1 MKSLTW
7 VLRTALADASAR
19 CDADTSRDIL
29 TIERRVKDEGDS
41 FLTITLPAFCSDFE
55 RCLDSGLVVPGCFL
69 GFKKTKS
76 LPAFLQ
82 GLMELI
88 FDKVSGELLPKPSS
102 EAVLCIRQV
111 CLMFKKLQRPC
122 SPERVSKAYDKFVEC
137 EYEVRVGNEA
147 VSARDRSDFR
157 ALSSLLWTKVLKRLD
172 GDLACYCLAPKHGP
186 GATAERIS
194 GNQKYN
200 LHSWHDRLEVTFP
213 VVEYGI
219 PSYSALGELTSIDF
233 IEPGAEPPV
242 RVITVPKTLKT
253 PRIIAIEPVCMQYT
267 QQAVAKELMYLL
279 EHHSLTRGH
288 VNFSNQKVNR
298 DLAFQSSITGCF
310 ATIDLSEASDRV
322 SALLVSDMLDS
333 IPLVRDAVFACR
345 SRSAAVEG
353 EILPL
358 NKFASMGS
366 ALCFPIESMVFYT
379 LLIFSEIRRL
389 NLPISMRSIE
399 LARSTV
405 FVYGD
410 DLIVPS
416 DAASHACSSLE
427 AFGLKVNSKKSFW
440 TGKFRESCGMDAYDG
455 IDVTPVYIRNE
466 FPTGMHDVSSV
477 VSAVATANHFYSKGW
492 WRTAQLIRDWIED
505 ILGPLPYVADTASCL
520 GWRSVRYG
528 HSVQGWDS
536 NLHTPL
542 VKSYVTRTRRLQD
555 TLDGYPALMKFFL
568 QGPVRALGMN
578 LDTRVDTSGLAL
590 KRKWVRPY

>member
-1 MKSLTW
+1 M
-7 VLRTALADASAR
+7 
-19 CDADTSRDIL
+19 
-29 TIERRVKDEGDS
+29 ERRVKDEGES
-41 FLTITLPAFCSDFE
+41 FLTITLPNFCSDFE
-55 RCLDSGLVVPGCFL
+55 RSLETGLVVPGYFL
-69 GFKKTKS
+69 GFKKVKS
-76 LPAFLQ
+76 LPAFMQ
-82 GLMELI
+82 GLMELV

-102 EAVLCIRQV
+102 EAILCIRQV
-111 CLMFKKLQRPC
+111 CLMFKKLQKPC

-137 EYEVRVGNEA
+137 EYEVRVGNET
-147 VSARDRSDFR
+147 VSTRDRSDFR
-157 ALSSLLWTKVLKRLD
+157 ALSSLLWTKVLGKLD
-172 GDLACYCLAPKHGP
+172 GDLACYSLMPRHGP

-200 LHSWHDRLEVTFP
+200 LHSWHGRLEVTFP

-219 PSYSALGELTSIDF
+219 PSYSALGELSSIDF

-267 QQAVAKELMYLL
+267 QQAVSRELMYLM
-279 EHHSLTRGH
+279 EHHPLTSGH
-288 VNFSNQKVNR
+288 INFSNQKVNR
-298 DLAFQSSITGCF
+298 DLAFQSSISGCF
-310 ATIDLSEASDRV
+310 ATLDLSEASDRV
-322 SALLVSDMLDS
+322 SALLVSDMLNDL
-333 IPLVRDAVFACR
+333 PLVREAIFACR
-345 SRSAAVEG
+345 TTSAAVEG

-379 LLIFSEIRRL
+379 ILILGEIRRL

-399 LARSTV
+399 LARSTA

-416 DAASHACSSLE
+416 DAASHTCSILK
-427 AFGLKVNSKKSFW
+427 AFGLKVNTKKSFW

-455 IDVTPVYIRNE
+455 IDVTPVYVRNML
-466 FPTGMHDVSSV
+466 PTGMHDVSLA
-477 VSAVATANHFYSKGW
+477 VSAVAAANHFYSKGW
-492 WRTAQLIRDWIED
+492 WQTAQLIRDWVED

-536 NLHTPL
+536 YLHTPL
-542 VKSYVTRTRRLQD
+542 VKSYVLKTQQLQD
-555 TLDGYPALMKFFL
+555 PLDGYPALMKFFL
-568 QGPVRALGMN
+568 QGPIRSMGMN
-578 LDTRVDTSGLAL
+578 LDTRVDASGLAL
-590 KRKWVRPY
+590 KRKWARPY